1 MNQNDLKYNKN
12 KSEVNGL
19 HLQFLG
25 TQPDT
30 SQSYSVAGRPCIQF
44 IADTNTALVTES
56 HKTVNVRSTYI
67 APHLRMPPSAQTG
80 PPFSQGRSRPSPH
93 TRTFDLC
100 RHTAAHSPGLPFKW
114 ATSIIHVNTWITT
127 HLPIPEGWKAE

>member
-44 IADTNTALVTES
+44 TADTNTALVTES

-67 APHLRMPPSAQTG
+67 APHLRIPPSAALSSQT
-80 PPFSQGRSRPSPH
+80 
-93 TRTFDLC
+93 
-100 RHTAAHSPGLPFKW
+100 GLPFSLGRNRKARTHGLLIC
-114 ATSIIHVNTWITT
+114 ATIQPHTALVCRLNGQ
-127 HLPIPEGWKAE
+127 PP